1 MWVAL
6 LVGHWFL
13 NWSEIWY
20 GSGACCYLIVLTIGT
35 MVFGGNMIFS
45 HKFTNST
52 YGTFPEFE
60 KMKNDLK
67 EEQKNGTKGNKR
79 MTVREYEIK

>member
-1 MWVAL
+1 
-6 LVGHWFL
+6 
-13 NWSEIWY
+13 
-20 GSGACCYLIVLTIGT
+20 